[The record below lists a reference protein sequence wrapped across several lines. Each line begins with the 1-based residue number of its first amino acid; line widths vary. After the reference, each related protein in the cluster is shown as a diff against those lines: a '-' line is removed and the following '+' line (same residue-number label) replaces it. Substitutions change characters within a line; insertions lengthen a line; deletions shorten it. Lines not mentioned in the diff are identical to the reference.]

1 MICLMPNCGF
11 LSETSRMLEIH
22 RALVARGTDVV
33 VVTHGGP
40 YVDVLRDHGVDVTVL
55 GPGWSTERV
64 ARFMAAIPGMGPG
77 EASMWSVEEIR
88 DYVALEVAFFR
99 EHGVTAAVTGWTL
112 TALLST
118 QVVGI
123 PLVTEHAGA
132 FLPPMFERGRLVPP
146 ERRLGIPLEG
156 LLPARVR
163 RWVFNKAVLRES
175 RFTAGLNR
183 VAGELGILGV
193 PSLPAMLM
201 GDLTLVTDVPEV
213 FGVPRADVDGW
224 VPRPPTAYRPGARLR
239 YTGPLFAH
247 LDVPVPDR
255 VERFLGEE
263 DAAGPV
269 VYVAPTSTAPDRVR
283 ALVGRV
289 RAAGARALLAATMGD
304 LSDLEDERVMVERV
318 LPSHL
323 VMPRVDAAVIAGGQ
337 GSVQTAMASGTPFV
351 GFALQPE
358 QGTNLS
364 LAVRQGCA
372 REVPL
377 ASVDSE
383 ALTVAVRGILSDP
396 RARAAAA
403 RVRDLYATTDGAGAA
418 ADAVLEV
425 ARQGGWEPRPQSQP
439 TRSFRSA

>member
-22 RALVARGTDVV
+22 RALLARGADVV
-33 VVTHGGP
+33 VLTHGGP

-55 GPGWSTERV
+55 GPGWDGERV
-64 ARFMAAIPGMGPG
+64 ARFMAAIPDMRPG
-77 EASMWSVEEIR
+77 EASMWSVDEIR
-88 DYVALEVAFFR
+88 DYVALEADFFGER
-99 EHGVTAAVTGWTL
+99 GVTAAVTGWTL

-118 QVVGI
+118 QVAGI

-132 FLPPMFERGRLVPP
+132 FLPPMLERGRLVPP

-156 LLPARVR
+156 LLPGRVR
-163 RWVFNKAVLRES
+163 RWVFNRAIPHERRL
-175 RFTAGLNR
+175 TAGLNR
-183 VAGELGILGV
+183 VADELGVPGV

-224 VPRPPTAYRPGARLR
+224 VPRPASAYRPGARLR

-247 LDVPVPDR
+247 LDVPVPER
-255 VERFLGEE
+255 VERFLGE
-263 DAAGPV
+263 DAGPV
-269 VYVAPTSTAPDRVR
+269 VYVAPTSTAPDRIR

-289 RAAGARALLAATMGD
+289 RVAGARVLVAATVND
-304 LSDLEDERVMVERV
+304 LSDLEDERVMVEQV

-358 QGTNLS
+358 QATNLS

-372 REVPL
+372 CEVPL
-377 ASVDSE
+377 SMLDSE
-383 ALTVAVRGILSDP
+383 SLTDAVRGVLADP
-396 RARAAAA
+396 QARAAAA

-418 ADAVLEV
+418 AAGVLAG
-425 ARQGGWEPRPQSQP
+425 ARRGGWGARPQSQP